1 MRTRWHVSCYI
12 SLQCFTVSPF
22 FHIVQQGKNRKH
34 RKRTKGHKRWK
45 LRSGKEIKRDETTT
59 EYWFPKQV
67 TQEVGDVKHLV
78 THNDPAVLV
87 GVVLGNLLCTDWHAD
102 SSWLWKIRSPKSSY
116 KLVEPRWSKWVRNCW
131 FWRHTCF
138 TLGTATQNISESTGR
153 HLQGTHG
160 TLRVLCQWTQYSLMF
175 LTGLCDVH
183 NFRTPSTACTN
194 PCRTRYMSVT
204 NKYSYCENTIV

>member
-87 GVVLGNLLCTDWHAD
+87 GVVLGNLLCADWHAD
-102 SSWLWKIRSPKSSY
+102 SSWLRKIRSPNRATNLLSQNDQNES
-116 KLVEPRWSKWVRNCW
+116 
-131 FWRHTCF
+131 
-138 TLGTATQNISESTGR
+138 GTAGSEGTQPQLRMFQNQRGDICKARMGPWESCVNE
-153 HLQGTHG
+153 LS
-160 TLRVLCQWTQYSLMF
+160 TL
-175 LTGLCDVH
+175 
-183 NFRTPSTACTN
+183 
-194 PCRTRYMSVT
+194 
-204 NKYSYCENTIV
+204 

>member
-12 SLQCFTVSPF
+12 SLQCFTLSA
-22 FHIVQQGKNRKH
+22 HIVQQGKNRKH

-87 GVVLGNLLCTDWHAD
+87 GVVLGNLLCADWHAD
-102 SSWLWKIRSPKSSY
+102 SSWLWKIRSPNRATNLLSQNEFETYHCFLCSNSIWP
-116 KLVEPRWSKWVRNCW
+116 LWWCCW
-131 FWRHTCF
+131 
-138 TLGTATQNISESTGR
+138 
-153 HLQGTHG
+153 
-160 TLRVLCQWTQYSLMF
+160 MF
-175 LTGLCDVH
+175 LSG
-183 NFRTPSTACTN
+183 
-194 PCRTRYMSVT
+194 
-204 NKYSYCENTIV
+204 CENSSSFNRASTNLGRSLRLPYVCTWLIMIDILGVMFGSL

>member
-87 GVVLGNLLCTDWHAD
+87 GVVLGNLLCADCRSLTDM
-102 SSWLWKIRSPKSSY
+102 LTRVGCGKSGHQNRATNLLSQDDQNESGIAGSEGTPVSHWEQQLRIY
-116 KLVEPRWSKWVRNCW
+116 QNQRGDICKVRMAPWESCANELN
-131 FWRHTCF
+131 
-138 TLGTATQNISESTGR
+138 TL
-153 HLQGTHG
+153 
-160 TLRVLCQWTQYSLMF
+160 
-175 LTGLCDVH
+175 
-183 NFRTPSTACTN
+183 
-194 PCRTRYMSVT
+194 
-204 NKYSYCENTIV
+204 